1 MCAHSAGFEAEGQI
15 CSGGSTND
23 RLGLYHQGLAGHQLR
38 IELHQTVLPVR
49 PSAGL
54 KPCLCRSLK
63 LQGSNPLLNSSGSGG
78 QSRMMSSFLMRYART
93 VHAQCHHQ
101 SCCMYIAI
109 NKLAAPSGSA
119 LSIPWSSF
127 AACSTHA
134 YTHLEGT
141 VNESCYSIS
150 MHP

>member
-63 LQGSNPLLNSSGSGG
+63 LQGSSPLPSSSGSGEP
-78 QSRMMSSFLMRYART
+78 SRTMWSFLMRYVCT
-93 VHAQCHHQ
+93 VHAQCHHCP
-101 SCCMYIAI
+101 SCMCTAI

-134 YTHLEGT
+134 YTHLEG
-141 VNESCYSIS
+141 CQ
-150 MHP
+150 